1 MGESFEMK
9 KTLAILISALML
21 CSMLPLGIVFAGNA
35 AYSITEYGGTNAVT
49 VDGRWT
55 TATEWTDAPHTWMSG
70 NTTNS
75 GKFAY
80 KMDFNTYQLSWCIE
94 FLTDTTNNAGDY
106 WKICLDDSNTG
117 GALPQVGDYM
127 IEITGHTT
135 IKAYQ
140 GTGTGWAQLSSAAE
154 ITWSNTIATSMWS
167 STPHWILEVQDLKTD
182 GLVQVPNAPP
192 TGMGI
197 MAFDASN
204 NQYTSW
210 APNANVNSPDSWGL
224 IGGYSMDAVPEG
236 FTFATVMIASCVA
249 VMVGFVVLR
258 KRQKA

>member
-1 MGESFEMK
+1 MK
-9 KTLAILISALML
+9 KTLAIVVSALML
-21 CSMLPLGIVFAGNA
+21 FSMLPIGMVFAGNA

-49 VDGRWT
+49 LDGKWT

-80 KMDFNTYQLSWCIE
+80 KMDFNTYQLSWCVE

-106 WKICLDDSNTG
+106 WKICLDDSNG
-117 GALPQVGDYM
+117 GGTAPQAGDYM

-135 IKAYQ
+135 LKLYQ
-140 GTGTGWAQLSSAAE
+140 GTGTAWAQISSTE
-154 ITWSNTIATSMWS
+154 VGWSNSIATSMWS

-182 GLVQVPNAPP
+182 GTVQVPNAPP
-192 TGMGI
+192 TGM
-197 MAFDASN
+197 MVAAFDASN

-210 APNANVNSPDSWGL
+210 APGASATVPNSWGL
-224 IGGYSMDAVPEG
+224 VGTYSMDAVPEG
-236 FTFATVMIASCVA
+236 FTFGTVMVASCIA
-249 VMVGFVVLR
+249 VVVGFICLR